1 MTQSLEF
8 LSTFFVA
15 MPRYQHMMFS
25 ENNFFIIPYKAVETI
40 VEHETEIEI
49 VLCKNFNSSVDYNKK
64 IYLVEEGE
72 EFKIEFKNETEK
84 DIFLENFKRYKNL
97 AKKDNL

>member
-1 MTQSLEF
+1 MQTLKF

-15 MPRYQHMMFS
+15 MPGNQHMVFS
-25 ENNFFIIPYKAVETI
+25 ENNFYIIPYKAVDLI
-40 VEHETEIEI
+40 VEHENSVEIL
-49 VLCKNFNSSVDYNKK
+49 LCKNFNCSVNYNKK

-72 EFKIEFKNETEK
+72 KYKIEFESKEEKN
-84 DIFLENFKRYKNL
+84 IFLENFKRYKNL